1 MAEGLASL
9 LKLSANV
16 PINSTTNFMKISLKS
31 EYMAV
36 GFTVASR
43 NKEPKLIAKAVS
55 TGIEPLSLKKF
66 TEQSF
71 ILCFVPKVMII
82 PKLDYLP
89 WSQTQNKD
97 KLIK

>member
-1 MAEGLASL
+1 
-9 LKLSANV
+9 
-16 PINSTTNFMKISLKS
+16 MKFSLKS

-43 NKEPKLIAKAVS
+43 NKEPKLIAKAVT

-71 ILCFVPKVMII
+71 ILCFVPKVII

-89 WSQTQNKD
+89 WSQT
-97 KLIK
+97 

>member
-36 GFTVASR
+36 GLTVASR
-43 NKEPKLIAKAVS
+43 NKEPKLIAKAVT
-55 TGIEPLSLKKF
+55 TGIEPLSVKKF

-82 PKLDYLP
+82 PKLDHLP

-97 KLIK
+97 KFIK